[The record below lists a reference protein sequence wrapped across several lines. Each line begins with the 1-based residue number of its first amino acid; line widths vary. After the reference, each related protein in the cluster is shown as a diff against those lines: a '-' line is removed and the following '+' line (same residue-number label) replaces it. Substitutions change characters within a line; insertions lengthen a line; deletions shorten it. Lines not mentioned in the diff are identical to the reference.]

1 MTGARGMVH
10 AIRVHETGGPEKL
23 RWEEVEVGSPGEGQV
38 RLRHRA
44 VGVNYIDTYHR
55 TGLYKLP
62 LPLILGVEGSGD
74 VVEVG
79 PGVTGLRPGD
89 RVAYIA
95 QAPGSYAEERLI
107 AADRLVRLPA

>member
-23 RWEEVEVGSPGEGQV
+23 RWEEVEVGSPGQGQV

-55 TGLYKLP
+55 TGLYKPP
-62 LPLILGVEGSGD
+62 LPRTMGVAGSAD

-79 PGVTGLRPGD
+79 LAVTGPRPAA
-89 RVAYIA
+89 RVADIA
-95 QAPGSYAEERLI
+95 PAERESGR
-107 AADRLVRLPA
+107 AGTRG